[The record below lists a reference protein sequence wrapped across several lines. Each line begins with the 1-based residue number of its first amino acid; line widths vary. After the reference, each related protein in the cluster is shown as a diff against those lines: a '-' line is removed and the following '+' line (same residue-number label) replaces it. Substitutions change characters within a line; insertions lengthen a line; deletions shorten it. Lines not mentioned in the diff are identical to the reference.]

1 MLAPTVI
8 GLMAKKSVG
17 SPMVYITAAH
27 IPHEQ
32 MEGYTFMYEDTDTDT
47 AYYLKDNYSHRLPK
61 VGDVVKFSSQTGKV
75 TGLIED
81 YGFTVEVKDST
92 GIYKGMSGAR
102 VLDKSLNEIGFIS
115 SIKGDELTCIS
126 TR

>member
-1 MLAPTVI
+1 
-8 GLMAKKSVG
+8 
-17 SPMVYITAAH
+17 
-27 IPHEQ
+27 
-32 MEGYTFMYEDTDTDT
+32 MYEDTDTDT
-47 AYYLKDNYSHRLPK
+47 AYYLKDNYTHKLPK
-61 VGDVVKFSSQTGKV
+61 VGDTVKFASQTGKV
-75 TGLIED
+75 TSLLGD

-115 SIKGDELTCIS
+115 SFKGNELTCIS